1 MSIIMVIVI
10 AVSLS
15 MDAFSLSLAYGTLN
29 LEKSQIR
36 LLSLIVGLYHFFMPL
51 LGMWVGTKILN
62 FLPINPNTIVFIVL
76 FFIGIQ
82 MIFETFKQEN
92 SVSIMKFSELLMFG
106 LAVSIDSFSVG
117 IGLKTIYENTFVS
130 ALIFSISSAFFTSLG
145 LFLGKRINDKIGKI
159 STLFGGLALIII
171 GIIYLIIFAF
181 LPKKYYN
188 GIGDRCDSK
197 RKKNVRGCKS

>member
-62 FLPINPNTIVFIVL
+62 FVEQLSKKEGLEVLIVFQL
-76 FFIGIQ
+76 
-82 MIFETFKQEN
+82 E
-92 SVSIMKFSELLMFG
+92 
-106 LAVSIDSFSVG
+106 
-117 IGLKTIYENTFVS
+117 
-130 ALIFSISSAFFTSLG
+130 
-145 LFLGKRINDKIGKI
+145 
-159 STLFGGLALIII
+159 
-171 GIIYLIIFAF
+171 
-181 LPKKYYN
+181 
-188 GIGDRCDSK
+188 
-197 RKKNVRGCKS
+197 

>member
-62 FLPINPNTIVFIVL
+62 ILPINPNTIVFIVL

-82 MIFETFKQEN
+82 MIF
-92 SVSIMKFSELLMFG
+92 
-106 LAVSIDSFSVG
+106 
-117 IGLKTIYENTFVS
+117 
-130 ALIFSISSAFFTSLG
+130 
-145 LFLGKRINDKIGKI
+145 
-159 STLFGGLALIII
+159 
-171 GIIYLIIFAF
+171 
-181 LPKKYYN
+181 
-188 GIGDRCDSK
+188 
-197 RKKNVRGCKS
+197 

>member
-62 FLPINPNTIVFIVL
+62 FLPINPNTK
-76 FFIGIQ
+76 GI
-82 MIFETFKQEN
+82 ITTDH
-92 SVSIMKFSELLMFG
+92 FS
-106 LAVSIDSFSVG
+106 
-117 IGLKTIYENTFVS
+117 
-130 ALIFSISSAFFTSLG
+130 IFSF
-145 LFLGKRINDKIGKI
+145 INK
-159 STLFGGLALIII
+159 
-171 GIIYLIIFAF
+171 
-181 LPKKYYN
+181 
-188 GIGDRCDSK
+188 
-197 RKKNVRGCKS
+197 